1 MIPTGSVKQ
10 DQGEH
15 KEKQDDGSSSN
26 GTDVWK
32 SGKEPCPSAG
42 AQVGPATVAAQPNK
56 TVTAS
61 QEPVGSG
68 ASEMSMA
75 SVSLALDASS
85 SGRRQSEA
93 AMPSSEG
100 SEPLPDVVS
109 DASQTS
115 DSAYASY
122 RSLNLRYA
130 PSRRQQAQP
139 SSPTLELPSPDS
151 IVGSPSTGQ
160 EAPATPLSLQQAQ
173 VPRFWSV
180 LAHLAHFLCL
190 QENRPGIELV
200 RSADQADAMQS
211 FKREAREPTMSAR
224 LVQQA
229 GGRFPSKQVN
239 DEDGTHVESRTLLLP
254 WSHKSR
260 RLDQMGGMCE
270 ATEYLLPPSSP
281 VTPSSPMM
289 DSQAQAAFSADSEY
303 GDTCPAP
310 RIPWFTL
317 FVTWLQVWAHWKFLH
332 KYYPERCA
340 SVDTI
345 IEEGHWERALFAAFH
360 HTSAMHLLFNLMSF
374 FTSGLI
380 LEAALGTAHFGAVF
394 AALVALVGLVHTCVN
409 LIVCKYA
416 SVLPLHTVCAHT
428 FAGVTVA
435 ADILTRTHIGRSTI
449 RYGSYEFEY
458 LDCWALL
465 AEMFVLGGIS
475 VDNLL
480 PMASGLLVGGFLATT
495 KLGRFIIRVRP
506 SRRHVNLCVIP
517 WAPVTYIFSAS
528 IIAAYIYG
536 PYANHTATAQPML
549 AFQYPIWQLPVL
561 PALYLPNLFQLVY
574 VTLSLLPV
582 GVELERDLGHLRFMC
597 EVTGLLLGVNLILNG
612 LTCAAWEH
620 VIVHHTDQP
629 PPAAHSASC
638 GCGLVG
644 VLLALKI
651 VHRDRNNGHR
661 NRYQMASFSVPLPFW
676 IGLLIDFAHMC
687 CYMPPGS
694 SVGHVT
700 GVLLG
705 LAVANIK
712 SENFANCIPGVGS
725 PSAPRTPRE
734 TADAVPG
741 ALGSYASR
749 IRRSLIGMINHVT

>member
-1 MIPTGSVKQ
+1 MRPTDSVKQ

-15 KEKQDDGSSSN
+15 REKQDDGSSSN
-26 GTDVWK
+26 GTDDWK
-32 SGKEPCPSAG
+32 SGKEPRPSAG
-42 AQVGPATVAAQPNK
+42 AQVDPATVAAQPNK
-56 TVTAS
+56 TVIAS

-68 ASEMSMA
+68 VSEMSMA

-85 SGRRQSEA
+85 SGQRQSEA
-93 AMPSSEG
+93 AMPSSGG

-109 DASQTS
+109 EASQTS
-115 DSAYASY
+115 DSASASY
-122 RSLNLRYA
+122 RSLNLQYS

-139 SSPTLELPSPDS
+139 SSPKLELPSADS
-151 IVGSPSTGQ
+151 FVGSPSAGQ
-160 EAPATPLSLQQAQ
+160 EAPPRPLSQQAQ
-173 VPRFWSV
+173 VPRFWSI
-180 LAHLAHFLCL
+180 LAHLTHFLSPH
-190 QENRPGIELV
+190 ENKPGIQLV
-200 RSADQADAMQS
+200 RSADQPDSIQS
-211 FKREAREPTMSAR
+211 FKRDAREPTMSAR

-229 GGRFPSKQVN
+229 GGRLPSKQEN
-239 DEDGTHVESRTLLLP
+239 DEDGAHVESRTLLVP
-254 WSHKSR
+254 WSHKPR
-260 RLDQMGGMCE
+260 RLDQMRGMCE
-270 ATEYLLPPSSP
+270 ATEESLPPSSP
-281 VTPSSPMM
+281 VTPSSPMI
-289 DSQAQAAFSADSEY
+289 DSQAQAASPADDSEY
-303 GDTCPAP
+303 GETFPAP

-317 FVTWLQVWAHWKFLH
+317 FVTWLQVRAHWKFLH

-360 HTSAMHLLFNLMSF
+360 HTSAKHLLFNLMSF

-380 LEAALGTAHFGAVF
+380 LEAALGTAYFGAVF

-435 ADILTRTHIGRSTI
+435 TDILTRTYIGGSTI

-458 LDCWALL
+458 LECWALL

-480 PMASGLLVGGFLATT
+480 PMASGLLVGGFLAKT

-506 SRRHVNLCVIP
+506 SRRHVNLYVMP

-536 PYANHTATAQPML
+536 PYVNHTATAQPTL
-549 AFQYPIWQLPVL
+549 AFQYPIWQVPVL

-597 EVTGLLLGVNLILNG
+597 EVTGLLLGVSLILNG
-612 LTCAAWEH
+612 LTCAVWEH
-620 VIVHHTDQP
+620 VIVHHTEQP
-629 PPAAHSASC
+629 PPAAHSTSC

-651 VHRDRNNGHR
+651 VHRDKNNGRR

-676 IGLLIDFAHMC
+676 IGLLIDFALMW
-687 CYMPPGS
+687 CYMPTGS

-725 PSAPRTPRE
+725 ASAPRRPRE
-734 TADAVPG
+734 SADAAPG

-749 IRRSLIGMINHVT
+749 IRRSLIGC